1 MVFALVKE
9 SDGVLILPTGYIR
22 NGFTPLNNSC
32 PYHNYCSNCNG
43 VWKAEWKR
51 GGKETYLLSLFW
63 DAFYYLREGVVI
75 SSFSYILIIFIIKMI
90 TRVAWKANKV
100 SDGLHL
106 LDLIKNRGQLN
117 CRAVVLC
124 WPVIALET
132 GDDIVGGTTAGIA
145 VQFLPNKVYP
155 LSVDFANFL
164 SKLFYLNRGVLN
176 ILLLTV
182 QYRRHRAQIS
192 LSPSVCFCG
201 LF

>member
-1 MVFALVKE
+1 MFGRQSGSEEGKK
-9 SDGVLILPTGYIR
+9 LI
-22 NGFTPLNNSC
+22 
-32 PYHNYCSNCNG
+32 CSPFSGMPFC
-43 VWKAEWKR
+43 
-51 GGKETYLLSLFW
+51 
-63 DAFYYLREGVVI
+63 YLREGVVI

-106 LDLIKNRGQLN
+106 LDLIKNQGQLN

-132 GDDIVGGTTAGIA
+132 GDDIVGGTTAGI
-145 VQFLPNKVYP
+145 VTQFLPNNVYP

-182 QYRRHRAQIS
+182 QYRRQRAQIT
-192 LSPSVCFCG
+192 LSPSLPLSAFAAFFKWNSAEILSEPRMFIWNFSASVWDRLHLYDNVNSF
-201 LF
+201 